1 MTSLTKTDIL
11 NDTENKQQQVYF
23 QLKEDILNNVYAPGT
38 IMVERKLCD
47 IYNVSRSPIRNA
59 LANLTRDGL
68 LTFIPGKGTMIPEYT
83 IEDILEI
90 YDLMEVFQ
98 TYAISACIYK
108 LTDISLDVLQT
119 IMNEMELAIERQNYG
134 EAHKWDQQ
142 FHQYLID
149 CASNSRMNDY
159 YQQLGYQ
166 NARFQATT
174 LDDAELAKR
183 SFAQHRS
190 IFDSLKNKD
199 LDGALRSLKNH
210 YQDIKQYYIHRL
222 LNKHLL

>member
-1 MTSLTKTDIL
+1 MANTTKTDIL
-11 NDTENKQQQVYF
+11 NDTENKQQQVYI
-23 QLKEDILNNVYAPGT
+23 QLKEDILNNVYPPGT

-68 LTFIPGKGTMIPEYT
+68 LTFIPGKGTQIPEYT

-90 YDLMEVFQ
+90 YDLVEVFQ
-98 TYAISACIYK
+98 SYAISTCIQK
-108 LTDISLDVLQT
+108 LNDISLNVLQT
-119 IMNEMELAIERQNYG
+119 IMDEMKTAIDANHFAD
-134 EAHKWDQQ
+134 AHKWDQQ

-149 CASNSRMNDY
+149 CASNSRMHDY

-183 SFAQHRS
+183 SFTQHQC
-190 IFDSLKNKD
+190 IFESLQNKD
-199 LDGALRSLKNH
+199 LDGALLALKNH

>member
-1 MTSLTKTDIL
+1 MSNIKTDIL
-11 NDTENKQQQVYF
+11 NDTDNKQQQVYI
-23 QLKEDILNNVYAPGT
+23 QLKEDILNNVYPPGT
-38 IMVERKLCD
+38 LMVERKLCD

-68 LTFIPGKGTMIPEYT
+68 LTFIPGKGTQIPEYT

-98 TYAISACIYK
+98 SYAISTCIHK
-108 LTDISLDVLQT
+108 FNEISLNVLET
-119 IMNEMELAIERQNYG
+119 IMDEMGAAIKKENYS

-142 FHQYLID
+142 FHQYLMD
-149 CASNSRMNDY
+149 YASNSRMNDY
-159 YQQLGYQ
+159 YQQLSYQ

-174 LDDAELAKR
+174 LDDAQLANH
-183 SFAQHRS
+183 SFTQHLR
-190 IFDSLKNKD
+190 IFESLKNND
-199 LDGALRSLKNH
+199 LEEALGALKNH

>member
-1 MTSLTKTDIL
+1 MNNLTKTDIL
-11 NDTENKQQQVYF
+11 NDTENKQQQVYI
-23 QLKEDILNNVYAPGT
+23 QLKEDILNNIYPPGT

-68 LTFIPGKGTMIPEYT
+68 LTFIPGKGTLIPEYT

-98 TYAISACIYK
+98 SYAISACIYK
-108 LTDISLDVLQT
+108 LSDISLNVLQT
-119 IMNEMELAIERQNYG
+119 IINEMEASIEKG
-134 EAHKWDQQ
+134 LFAEAHKWDQQ

-149 CASNSRMNDY
+149 CASNSRMNEY

-183 SFAQHRS
+183 SFTQHRC
-190 IFDSLKNKD
+190 IFHSLKCQD
-199 LDGALRSLKNH
+199 LNGALEALKIH
-210 YQDIKQYYIHRL
+210 YQDVKQYYIHRL

>member
-1 MTSLTKTDIL
+1 MTNLTKSNLL
-11 NDTENKQQQVYF
+11 NDTDNKQQQVYI
-23 QLKEDILNNVYAPGT
+23 QLKEDILNNIYPPGT
-38 IMVERKLCD
+38 LMVERKLCD

-68 LTFIPGKGTMIPEYT
+68 LTFIPGKGTQIPEYT

-98 TYAISACIYK
+98 SYAISTCIHK
-108 LTDISLDVLQT
+108 FNNISLNVLET
-119 IMNEMELAIERQNYG
+119 IINEMETAIANENYG

-159 YQQLGYQ
+159 YQQLSYQ
-166 NARFQATT
+166 NVRFQATT
-174 LDDAELAKR
+174 LDDAQLAKR
-183 SFAQHRS
+183 SFSQHQC
-190 IFDSLKNKD
+190 IFESLKNQD
-199 LDGALRSLKNH
+199 LEGALGALKNH
-210 YQDIKQYYIHRL
+210 YQDIKQYYIRKL